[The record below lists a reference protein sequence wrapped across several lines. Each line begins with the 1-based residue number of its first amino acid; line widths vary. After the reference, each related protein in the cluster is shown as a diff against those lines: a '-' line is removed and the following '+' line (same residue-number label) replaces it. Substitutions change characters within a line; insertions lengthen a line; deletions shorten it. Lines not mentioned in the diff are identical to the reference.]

1 MNSKKIV
8 KIATALIFIATMLCG
23 LNMVFATMDV
33 PSALAPS
40 NMNGLSGIVGNV
52 IYIVQYVCYAVAL
65 IMLLYLGA
73 KYVSAAPDG
82 KAEIKK
88 TAVQYV
94 IGAALVFAA
103 GTIIGIIRGLVTSAA
118 GAST

>member
-1 MNSKKIV
+1 
-8 KIATALIFIATMLCG
+8 
-23 LNMVFATMDV
+23 MVFASMSV
-33 PSALAPS
+33 PTAIQPASTG
-40 NMNGLSGIVGNV
+40 GLTNVVGKV
-52 IYIVQYVCYAVAL
+52 IYIVQYICYAVAL

-88 TAVQYV
+88 TAIQYV

-103 GTIIGIIRGLVTSAA
+103 GTIIGIIQGLINSAA
-118 GAST
+118 SEV

>member
-23 LNMVFATMDV
+23 LNMVSASMTV
-33 PSALAPS
+33 PTAVAPAS
-40 NMNGLSGIVGNV
+40 VGGLTSIVGKV
-52 IYIVQYVCYAVAL
+52 IYIVQYICYAVAF

-103 GTIIGIIRGLVTSAA
+103 GAIIGIIQNLINSAA
-118 GAST
+118 STT